1 MDHYCELIRKRY
13 AEIASGD
20 LGYIPDAL
28 GCVLKVLNEIA
39 ADEALSES
47 VREKAAYAAMNDTY
61 QPINC
66 DDYDNLELACQHHL
80 VLTLALK
87 DGEQLQAKASDLI
100 SRKNIEYLVVELA
113 GNVRELRLDKIASF
127 SHPEIGTV
135 VVSES

>member
-47 VREKAAYAAMNDTY
+47 VREKAVYAAANLLVS
-61 QPINC
+61 
-66 DDYDNLELACQHHL
+66 DYVNE
-80 VLTLALK
+80 
-87 DGEQLQAKASDLI
+87 
-100 SRKNIEYLVVELA
+100 
-113 GNVRELRLDKIASF
+113 
-127 SHPEIGTV
+127 
-135 VVSES
+135 